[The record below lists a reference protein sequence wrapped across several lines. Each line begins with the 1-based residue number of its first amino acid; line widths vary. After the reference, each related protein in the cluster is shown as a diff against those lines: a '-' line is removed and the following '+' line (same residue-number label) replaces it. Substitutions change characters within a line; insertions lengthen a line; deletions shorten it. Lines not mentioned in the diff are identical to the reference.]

1 MISYSNG
8 AAQLRVLHGQRLPT
22 WWLLPAWPISWTFA
36 VLLGTSPGP
45 SLAAEGADLVVQ
57 PAVSPESGAVG
68 LQRIK
73 VVGRGA
79 SRIDRA
85 STASEGSVSGTDLA
99 VRPLLRTAELLE
111 AMPGMIAAQH
121 SGGGKANQYFL
132 RGFNLDHG
140 TDFSLLVDEVPLN
153 FRTHGHGQGYLD
165 VGGLIPEI
173 VTRID

>member
-1 MISYSNG
+1 M
-8 AAQLRVLHGQRLPT
+8 
-22 WWLLPAWPISWTFA
+22 
-36 VLLGTSPGP
+36 
-45 SLAAEGADLVVQ
+45 
-57 PAVSPESGAVG
+57 
-68 LQRIK
+68 
-73 VVGRGA
+73 
-79 SRIDRA
+79 
-85 STASEGSVSGTDLA
+85 SGTDLA